1 MVSMPYTLMYSQ
13 KHGSNLAYPA
23 SASAWYPNYS
33 THHASH
39 HPNNQFL
46 NAAPTPIGSG
56 PNGILDSDTAA
67 ASFYERSFPNHHHH
81 MLHSS
86 SPDWSHDYNLPT
98 PSAPTFFSNGMTPPT
113 SLHLSPTINSH
124 HSSNS
129 ANASGDNLQNGL
141 QNVPPSPP
149 ITEMSSPG
157 IGSNGNSSVI
167 AGGDTSPNMNSNNN
181 NMSPKTPYE
190 WMKKPSYQSQPNSG
204 LSTQLVA
211 LFFLLMFF
219 IWKSISAAKMI
230 NCHNNILLVLLK
242 VHTISIYSH
251 VKMSSSTPNF
261 MTFQFCPIQL
271 SVCLILF

>member
-1 MVSMPYTLMYSQ
+1 MREKKKKKSVRAQTYRREREAIKMVSLPYSLMYPQ

-33 THHASH
+33 THHATH

-56 PNGILDSDTAA
+56 PNGILDSDSAA
-67 ASFYERSFPNHHHH
+67 ASFYERSFTNHHH

-86 SPDWSHDYNLPT
+86 SPDWSHDNYNLST

-124 HSSNS
+124 HSSSS
-129 ANASGDNLQNGL
+129 ANGSGENLQNGL

-149 ITEMSSPG
+149 ITVNSACSEMSSPG
-157 IGSNGNSSVI
+157 IGSNGNSGGVI
-167 AGGDTSPNMNSNNN
+167 TGGDTSPNMNSNNNN

-204 LSTQLVA
+204 V
-211 LFFLLMFF
+211 
-219 IWKSISAAKMI
+219 
-230 NCHNNILLVLLK
+230 
-242 VHTISIYSH
+242 
-251 VKMSSSTPNF
+251 
-261 MTFQFCPIQL
+261 
-271 SVCLILF
+271 